1 MAERRTRNPER
12 TRAAIIAA
20 AVAEL
25 MEKGSVN
32 LTIGEVA
39 RRAGVTPGA
48 LTAHFV
54 NREGL
59 LAAAYEECIKRV
71 IQDPYNLRELARLQF
86 GQPDATG
93 EDVFNFAQHLAQPHS
108 QQSRRQIL
116 EGLLQAHYSE
126 RLMGVMRPFTSDW
139 IETIAEQVR
148 LSQAGGRTRS
158 DIDARAIALVWAGTV
173 MGVTAL
179 FGVAQPDYGE
189 HFRMQVMRAS
199 DIAAHA
205 FHVDPADDS
214 SLPPDLGAE
223 IA

>member
-12 TRAAIIAA
+12 TRAAIIDA
-20 AVAEL
+20 AVEEL
-25 MEKGSVN
+25 IEKGSVN

-59 LAAAYEECIKRV
+59 LAAAYEECIKRI
-71 IQDPYNLRELARLQF
+71 IQDPYNIRALARLQF
-86 GQPDATG
+86 GQADTSRD
-93 EDVFNFAQHLAQPHS
+93 EVFEFSQRLAQAES

-126 RLMGVMRPFTSDW
+126 RLMDIMRPFTSDW
-139 IETIAEQVR
+139 IESIAEQVR
-148 LSQAGGRTRS
+148 LSQAAGRTRS
-158 DIDARAIALVWAGTV
+158 DVDARAIALVWAGTV

-179 FGVAQPDYGE
+179 FGVAQPQYGE
-189 HFRMQVMRAS
+189 HFRAQVLRAS
-199 DIAAHA
+199 DIATHA
-205 FHVDPADDS
+205 FWVDLDDDS
-214 SLPPDLGAE
+214 SLPPGIGA
-223 IA
+223 